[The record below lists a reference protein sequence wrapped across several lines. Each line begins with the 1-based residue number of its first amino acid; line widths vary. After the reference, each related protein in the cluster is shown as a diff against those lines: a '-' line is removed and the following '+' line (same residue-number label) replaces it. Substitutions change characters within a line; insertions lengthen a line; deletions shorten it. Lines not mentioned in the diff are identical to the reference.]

1 MAAKTTEKKKE
12 KSLVIVESPAKSK
25 TIRKI
30 LGDSFQI
37 EASFGHVR
45 NLPAKDPA
53 TQNLGFDIENHFEP
67 KFEVIPGK
75 QAVVKKLNDM
85 AKKADKIY
93 LASDPDREGEAIA
106 WHVRQ
111 ILKVPDDRFKVVFN
125 KVPRKQLNIL
135 LIITWN

>member
-1 MAAKTTEKKKE
+1 MAKTAEKETTPKKTAANKKE

-45 NLPAKDPA
+45 NLPAKDPS
-53 TQNLGFDIENHFEP
+53 TENLGFDVNNNFEP

-75 QAVVKKLNDM
+75 QAVVKKLSDL
-85 AKKADKIY
+85 AKRFDKIY
-93 LASDPDREGEAIA
+93 LASDPDRDGEAIVA
-106 WHVRQ
+106 CT
-111 ILKVPDDRFKVVFN
+111 PDFKSA
-125 KVPRKQLNIL
+125 
-135 LIITWN
+135 